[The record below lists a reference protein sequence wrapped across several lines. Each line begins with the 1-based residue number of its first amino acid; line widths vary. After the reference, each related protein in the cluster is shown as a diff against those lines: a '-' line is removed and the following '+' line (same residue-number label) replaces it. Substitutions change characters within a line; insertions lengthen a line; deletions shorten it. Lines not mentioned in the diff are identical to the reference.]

1 MGKSTSTPSDTT
13 PPQTPSLIS
22 PADNSVVT
30 SLPITFDWTDV
41 SDDKTPP
48 VKYELQVDDNNDFS
62 SPIVNQIE
70 LTSSNYS
77 VSLGN
82 GVYYWRVRAKDNAN
96 NYSGWSNTWTITVN
110 VTTPT
115 EDVIKVKP
123 NFVIKTA
130 GTGNRVNLEYSVST
144 AGTVHI
150 KIYSLDGRLV
160 REIVKYSN
168 EGLHE
173 ETWDMWDNTGSDVQS
188 GVYLLYYITPQGA
201 SIVETVIQE
210 QHPTK
215 NVLKS

>member
-96 NYSGWSNTWTITVN
+96 NYS
-110 VTTPT
+110 
-115 EDVIKVKP
+115 
-123 NFVIKTA
+123 
-130 GTGNRVNLEYSVST
+130 
-144 AGTVHI
+144 
-150 KIYSLDGRLV
+150 RLV
-160 REIVKYSN
+160 
-168 EGLHE
+168 
-173 ETWDMWDNTGSDVQS
+173 
-188 GVYLLYYITPQGA
+188 
-201 SIVETVIQE
+201 
-210 QHPTK
+210 
-215 NVLKS
+215 